1 MKDFKS
7 ALTLAFITFIF
18 LFGGGALYQLF
29 STKEAQQLL
38 FNHII
43 KILAVGHLLVI
54 SLVFVYEYIR
64 NRDLP
69 KEERQYKLTTITIGM
84 LFINLLTIYII
95 STFL

>member
-1 MKDFKS
+1 MKDFRN
-7 ALTLAFITFIF
+7 ALILAFITFIF

-29 STKEAQQLL
+29 PTKEAQQLL

-54 SLVFVYEYIR
+54 SLVFISEYIR

-84 LFINLLTIYII
+84 LFITSLPIYIM
-95 STFL
+95 SSFL